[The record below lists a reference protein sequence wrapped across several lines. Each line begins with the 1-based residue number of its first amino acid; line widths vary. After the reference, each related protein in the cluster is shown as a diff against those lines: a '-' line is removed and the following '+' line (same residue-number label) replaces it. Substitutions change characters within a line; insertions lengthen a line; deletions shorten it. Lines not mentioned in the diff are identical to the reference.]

1 MFSDDLLDIHT
12 RKSDV
17 CDYQIERKVFTMQ
30 IKYNVTGDR
39 RKALV
44 AVMRDVLQDTTRY
57 LGAPSF
63 AFQVGGYTVDKNGT
77 VTCPD
82 GTDETQIEMLIRE
95 LAHDGFIGERVG
107 EAAKPAE
114 PTTVESDQ
122 LKKETPRTVDPDRL
136 AVELPKDGISPTA
149 MENLRRLVASKAT
162 LLKKALGTE
171 SLPITEHTDRI
182 EFGWFRPT
190 DDQVEIT
197 AYYQLVQ
204 GLCELART
212 QKRVLAAERPVESDR
227 FALRCMLLRIGFI
240 GDAFKDSRRVLLR
253 NLTGSSSYA
262 KQKAG
267 DDA

>member
-1 MFSDDLLDIHT
+1 
-12 RKSDV
+12 
-17 CDYQIERKVFTMQ
+17 MQ
-30 IKYNVTGDR
+30 IKYHLEGSE
-39 RKALV
+39 RKALL
-44 AVMRDVLQDTTRY
+44 AVMREILQDTPKYMGPPTF
-57 LGAPSF
+57 SF
-63 AFQVGGYTVDKNGT
+63 EIGPYTIDRHGT
-77 VTCPD
+77 LHCPD
-82 GTDETQIEMLIRE
+82 HLDSTQGAMLIRE
-95 LAHDGFIGERVG
+95 LERDGFIGERIG
-107 EAAKPAE
+107 EPAKPAE
-114 PTTVESDQ
+114 Q
-122 LKKETPRTVDPDRL
+122 QIIETPIKEIVTPTLDNLDRL
-136 AVELPKDGISPTA
+136 SVEMPRDGMTPTA

-162 LLKKALGTE
+162 LLKKALGTD

-190 DDQVEIT
+190 DDQTEIA

-262 KQKAG
+262 KQKVG

>member
-1 MFSDDLLDIHT
+1 
-12 RKSDV
+12 
-17 CDYQIERKVFTMQ
+17 MQ

-44 AVMRDVLQDTTRY
+44 AVMRDVLQDATRY

-82 GTDETQIEMLIRE
+82 GTDEAQIEMLIRE

-114 PTTVESDQ
+114 PKTVEPDQ

-136 AVELPKDGISPTA
+136 AIELPKDGMTLTA

-162 LLKKALGTE
+162 LLKKALDTD
-171 SLPITEHTDRI
+171 SLTITEHSDRI
-182 EFGWFRPT
+182 EFGWFRTT
-190 DDQVEIT
+190 DDQAEIA

-204 GLCELART
+204 GLCELSRT
-212 QKRVLAAERPVESDR
+212 QKRVSATEQEVDNEKYA
-227 FALRCMLLRIGFI
+227 FRCFLLRLGFI
-240 GDAFKDSRRVLLR
+240 GAEFKEARKILLKNLSGNAAFRTLR
-253 NLTGSSSYA
+253 ETG
-262 KQKAG
+262 
-267 DDA
+267 DVE

>member
-1 MFSDDLLDIHT
+1 
-12 RKSDV
+12 
-17 CDYQIERKVFTMQ
+17 MQ

-63 AFQVGGYTVDKNGT
+63 AFQVGAYTIDKNGT
-77 VTCPD
+77 VTCQE
-82 GTDETQIEMLIRE
+82 GTDEAQIEILIRE

-136 AVELPKDGISPTA
+136 AVELPKDGMTPTA
-149 MENLRRLVASKAT
+149 MENLRRLAASKTT
-162 LLKKALGTE
+162 LLKKALDTD
-171 SLPITEHTDRI
+171 SLTITEHSDRI

-190 DDQVEIT
+190 NDQAEIA

-212 QKRVLAAERPVESDR
+212 HKRVSATEQEVENEKYT
-227 FALRCMLLRIGFI
+227 FRCFLLRLGFI
-240 GDAFKDSRRVLLR
+240 GTEYKEARKILLKNLSGNAAFRTLR
-253 NLTGSSSYA
+253 E
-262 KQKAG
+262 AG
-267 DDA
+267 DEE

>member
-1 MFSDDLLDIHT
+1 
-12 RKSDV
+12 
-17 CDYQIERKVFTMQ
+17 MQ

-63 AFQVGGYTVDKNGT
+63 AFQVGAYTVDKNGT

-82 GTDETQIEMLIRE
+82 GTGEGQIEMLIRE

-107 EAAKPAE
+107 EAAKPAKPKE
-114 PTTVESDQ
+114 VEAISPI
-122 LKKETPRTVDPDRL
+122 EENPRAIDLEHL
-136 AVELPKDGISPTA
+136 AVELPKDGMTPTA
-149 MENLRRLVASKAT
+149 IENLRRLVASKEI
-162 LLKKALGTE
+162 LLKKALG
-171 SLPITEHTDRI
+171 SNRLPITEHSDKI

-190 DDQVEIT
+190 ENQTEIA

-212 QKRVLAAERPVESDR
+212 QKRVSATEQEVENEKYA
-227 FALRCMLLRIGFI
+227 FRCFLLRLGFI
-240 GDAFKDSRRVLLR
+240 GSEYKEARKILLKNLSGNAAFRTARE
-253 NLTGSSSYA
+253 
-262 KQKAG
+262 AG
-267 DDA
+267 DEE

>member
-1 MFSDDLLDIHT
+1 
-12 RKSDV
+12 
-17 CDYQIERKVFTMQ
+17 MQ
-30 IKYNVTGDR
+30 VKYHLEGSE
-39 RKALV
+39 RKALL
-44 AVMRDVLQDTTRY
+44 AVMREIFQDTPKYMGPPTF
-57 LGAPSF
+57 SF
-63 AFQVGGYTVDKNGT
+63 EIGPYTIDRHGT
-77 VTCPD
+77 LHCPD
-82 GTDETQIEMLIRE
+82 HLDSTQGAMLIRE
-95 LAHDGFIGERVG
+95 LERDGFIGERIG
-107 EAAKPAE
+107 EPAKPAE
-114 PTTVESDQ
+114 Q
-122 LKKETPRTVDPDRL
+122 QIIETPIKEIVTPTLDNLDRL
-136 AVELPKDGISPTA
+136 SVEMPRDGMTPTA

-162 LLKKALGTE
+162 LLKKALGTD

-190 DDQVEIT
+190 DDQTEIA

-240 GDAFKDSRRVLLR
+240 GGAFKDSRRVLLR